1 MFFNIREHK
10 KTNMKETFYF
20 SHDYSTRAD
29 EKIKKLLYDLGMEG
43 YGIYWSIIEDLYQN
57 DNSLETNYAR
67 ISYDYH
73 CDSQLVEKVV
83 ENYNLFT
90 IENDKF
96 SSISIK
102 KRLEL
107 REAKSLKGKKI
118 AEKRW
123 GSNADDDTSAMQ
135 KNNSGNAIKESK
147 VKENK
152 INIDSSKLLEVF
164 NSILGKRARV
174 VPEKAKKQ
182 LKARLKEGY
191 TKQDIILALKNASKD
206 SFHIDN
212 NYKYLTLEFITRPDK
227 LEKFVNMSD
236 YKIKRALV

>member
-1 MFFNIREHK
+1 
-10 KTNMKETFYF
+10 MKETFYF
-20 SHDYSTRAD
+20 SHDYSSRAD

-43 YGIYWSIIEDLYQN
+43 YGVYWSVIEDLYQN
-57 DNSLETNYAR
+57 NNSLEVNYSR

-73 CDSQLVEKVV
+73 CSSELVEKVV
-83 ENYNLFT
+83 ENYNLFLV
-90 IENDKF
+90 ENDKF

-107 REAKSLKGKKI
+107 REAKSLKAKER

-123 GSNADDDTSAMQ
+123 GSNADDSTTAMHE
-135 KNNSGNAIKESK
+135 NNSSNAIKESK
-147 VKENK
+147 VKDIK
-152 INIDSSKLLEVF
+152 INIDSSKLLNEF
-164 NSILGKRARV
+164 NTILGKRARV
-174 VPEKAKKQ
+174 VPDKAKKQ

-206 SFHIDN
+206 SFHMDN

-227 LEKFVNMSD
+227 LEKFVNMGD
-236 YKIKRALV
+236 FKIKRALI